1 MAKKKAAKS
10 CSCVEKV
17 NEQLAKFNTRLE
29 RPMLLNLT
37 TGESRCGLE
46 IAAAKVN
53 PKLRGRKKT
62 VLATYCPFCGK
73 YLRGDQ

>member
-1 MAKKKAAKS
+1 MAKKKAARS
-10 CSCVEKV
+10 CRCAEQV

-73 YLRGDQ
+73 RLGGDQ